1 MTKAPP
7 SPIDHFEELK
17 QRYTDQEIAL
27 IDKAYAFASA
37 AHKGQLRM
45 SGTPHIYHS
54 LEVAIILSELRMD
67 SASICA
73 GLLHDVL
80 EDTDIPYE
88 ALKAEFA
95 SPIPQLVEGVTK
107 ISTLNFRS
115 AREEQ
120 VENLRKMI
128 LAMAKDIRVIIIK
141 LSDRLHN
148 MRTLQY
154 LPLDK
159 ERSIS
164 RDTLDIYAPL
174 ANRLGMTRIKS
185 ELEDLAMSFLHP
197 DAYEEITQN
206 VARKKAQRE
215 ALIER
220 SIAYLRDHLERHH
233 IPATIQGR
241 SKHFY
246 SIFQKMQKQHLGF
259 DEIFDLSALRIITD
273 TIEQCYDILG
283 LVHSLWRP
291 IPGRFKDYIALPK
304 ENMYQ
309 SIHTTVVGFGGEITE
324 IQIRTSDMHRV
335 AEEGIA
341 AHWRYKEGRTQEEEV
356 DQKLV
361 WLRQLSEWIKD
372 IRDPGDFLNALK
384 EDVFADIVFCF
395 SPKGDVIELPG
406 DSTPID
412 FAYHIHTE
420 IGEHCI
426 GARVNKKY
434 VPLKYP
440 LQNGDMVEIITSKTG
455 HPSQDWL
462 DIVKTS
468 RARNKIRHY
477 FKSKNYEANIQAG
490 KELLWKAIK
499 AKNLALSQSELPD
512 VLAPHLR
519 SFRTHSFD
527 ELLAEIGFGS
537 IMAGQ
542 VVAKL
547 TPAPLKPEPAQP
559 ARTTRRP
566 STPGVVI
573 AGMQD
578 SLVRFAGCCTPI
590 PGDAIIGFVTRGRG
604 VSIHKE
610 ECASLRRII
619 AQSSQDKSRLIQAQW
634 DVNQP
639 SYSKVL
645 VKVVSRDRT
654 GLLKDLTSVISSM
667 NLMILGSHSTS
678 YTQKGQAILKFLILV
693 ENASQINDLLNRLKN
708 VNGVISLTR
717 TLRHNY

>member
-1 MTKAPP
+1 MTTAPP
-7 SPIDHFEELK
+7 SPIDQFEEVK

-27 IDKAYAFASA
+27 IDRAYAFASA
-37 AHKGQLRM
+37 AHKDQLRM
-45 SGTPHIYHS
+45 SGTPHIYHC
-54 LEVAIILSELRMD
+54 LEVAIILTELRMD
-67 SASICA
+67 FASICA

-80 EDTDIPYE
+80 EDTDTAYE
-88 ALKAEFA
+88 TLKAEFP
-95 SPIPQLVEGVTK
+95 SPIPELVEGVTK
-107 ISTLNFRS
+107 ISTLRFRS

-128 LAMAKDIRVIIIK
+128 LAMARDIRVIIIK

-159 ERSIS
+159 QLSIS
-164 RDTLDIYAPL
+164 RDTLDIYAQL
-174 ANRLGMTRIKS
+174 ANRLGMTRIRS
-185 ELEDLAMSFLHP
+185 ELEDLAMPYLHP
-197 DAYEEITQN
+197 EDYREITQN
-206 VARKKAQRE
+206 VDRKKAQRDVM
-215 ALIER
+215 IQR
-220 SIAYLRDHLERHH
+220 SIAYLRDHMERHN
-233 IPATIQGR
+233 ISATIQGR

-246 SIFQKMQKQHLGF
+246 SIFQKMQKQHLSF
-259 DEIFDLSALRIITD
+259 DEIYDLSALRIVTD
-273 TIEQCYDILG
+273 SLEQCYDILG
-283 LVHSLWRP
+283 LVHSVWRP

-309 SIHTTVVGFGGEITE
+309 SIHTTVVGLGGEITE
-324 IQIRTSDMHRV
+324 IQIRTSDMHKV

-341 AHWRYKEGRTQEEEV
+341 AHWLYKEGRTQEEEI
-356 DQKLV
+356 DQKLL
-361 WLRQLSEWIKD
+361 WLRQLTEWIKD
-372 IRDPGDFLNALK
+372 IRDPSDFLNALK

-395 SPKGDVIELPG
+395 SPKGDVVELPK

-434 VPLKYP
+434 VPLKYT
-440 LQNGDMVEIITSKTG
+440 LYNGDMVEIITSKTG

-477 FKSKNYEANIQAG
+477 FKSKNYETDIQLG
-490 KELLWKAIK
+490 KDLLWKAIR
-499 AKNLALSQSELPD
+499 AKNLTITQAEIPD
-512 VLAPHLR
+512 TLAPHLR
-519 SFRTHSFD
+519 AFRANSFE

-537 IMAGQ
+537 VIAGQ

-547 TPAPLKPEPAQP
+547 TPEPQKPEPAKP
-559 ARTTRRP
+559 SRARRR

-573 AGMQD
+573 AGVQD
-578 SLVRFAGCCTPI
+578 PLVRFAGCCSPI
-590 PGDAIIGFVTRGRG
+590 PGDPIVGFVTRGRG

-610 ECASLRRII
+610 ECASLRQII
-619 AQSSQDKSRLIQAQW
+619 AQSGQDKSRLIPTQW

-639 SYSKVL
+639 VYSKVL

-667 NLMILGSHSTS
+667 NLMILGSHSKS
-678 YTQKGQAILKFLILV
+678 YTQKGQAILKFQILV
-693 ENASQINDLLNRLKN
+693 ENANQINDLLNRLKN